1 MTLMLK
7 TTKARNPRYLVT
19 SKLLKLP
26 PMQSKQTSFYFSSQ
40 HLQSTTITPKQ
51 RKKKSVIVM
60 CVRARERERERETF
74 ISKGYWH

>member
-51 RKKKSVIVM
+51 RKKNQSLS
-60 CVRARERERERETF
+60 CVCARERERERERETF
-74 ISKGYWH
+74 ISKGY

>member
-19 SKLLKLP
+19 SKLLNLP

-51 RKKKSVIVM
+51 RKKKISYCHV
-60 CVRARERERERETF
+60 CARARERERERERDLY
-74 ISKGYWH
+74 I

>member
-51 RKKKSVIVM
+51 REKKKSVIVM
-60 CVRARERERERETF
+60 CVRARERERERERDLY
-74 ISKGYWH
+74 I

>member
-7 TTKARNPRYLVT
+7 TTKARNPRYLIT

-40 HLQSTTITPKQ
+40 RLQSTTITPKQ

-60 CVRARERERERETF
+60 CVRARERERERDLY
-74 ISKGYWH
+74 I